1 MPLPRRR
8 GRRER
13 PAPHRRS
20 CRKEALTPQPP
31 LPGAGEGEQID
42 APANAP
48 DRPPAKVRA
57 ATVWLDGCSGCH
69 MSFLDLDER
78 LIGIAQHLEMVY
90 TPLID
95 TKVYPDDVDVALVE
109 GAVSSEED
117 LEKIHRIRRQTK
129 ILIAFGDCAVTGNVP
144 SMRNAFSVDDVYRRA
159 YFETATRNPSVPDQ
173 IVPRLLPQ
181 VRPIHEYVP
190 VDIFL
195 QGCPP
200 PADVIYGLLADLVAG
215 RTPDLTTQTR
225 FGR

>member
-1 MPLPRRR
+1 MNEESPP
-8 GRRER
+8 
-13 PAPHRRS
+13 
-20 CRKEALTPQPP
+20 TPQPP
-31 LPGAGEGEQID
+31 PPQAGEEEQ
-42 APANAP
+42 
-48 DRPPAKVRA
+48 RRKVRA

-78 LIGIAQHLEMVY
+78 LIEIAQHLDMVY

-95 TKVYPDDVDVALVE
+95 VKAYPDEVDVALVE

-129 ILIAFGDCAVTGNVP
+129 ILVAFGDCAVTGNVP
-144 SMRNAFSVDDVYRRA
+144 SMRNAFPVEDVYRRG
-159 YFETATRNPSVPDQ
+159 YIETATLRPGVPDQ
-173 IVPRLLPQ
+173 VVPKLLPQ

-190 VDIFL
+190 VDVYL

-200 PADVIYGLLADLVAG
+200 PADVIYGLLTDLVAG
-215 RTPDLTTQTR
+215 RTPDLTSQTR